1 MIFLASA
8 LAYYRLTT
16 FNPPKVWVAVEQKT
30 KVVLPEAPPIQ
41 LHYLSRRY
49 HQMGVNTV
57 SADNAEIRIY
67 NKEKTLCDC
76 LRFRNEIG
84 VDICLEAL
92 KDYLHSPEASIDR
105 ILRYPDRCQ
114 VEKLTRR
121 YVEAMA

>member
-1 MIFLASA
+1 
-8 LAYYRLTT
+8 
-16 FNPPKVWVAVEQKT
+16 
-30 KVVLPEAPPIQ
+30 
-41 LHYLSRRY
+41 
-49 HQMGVNTV
+49 MGVNVV

-92 KDYLHSPEASIDR
+92 KSYLQSPEASIDR
-105 ILRYPDRCQ
+105 ILRYADQCR
-114 VEKLTRR
+114 VGELMRR